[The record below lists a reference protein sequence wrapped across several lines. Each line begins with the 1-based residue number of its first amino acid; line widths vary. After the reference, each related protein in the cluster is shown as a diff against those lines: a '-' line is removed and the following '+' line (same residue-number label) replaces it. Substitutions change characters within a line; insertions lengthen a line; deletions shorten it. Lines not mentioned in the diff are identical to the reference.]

1 MIKTRLYFTPKSDK
15 FYPSCIKE
23 THNGGSN
30 EERIEYRY
38 SPAGY
43 PGSDPVYHHDVGIRT
58 HRWLRRC
65 VQAGFIELFIGLVGI
80 EIHKT
85 TNGTGNY
92 TVEIWAAGKKDTKEA
107 YTTLRD
113 EIRAMQEH
121 ITPTN

>member
-1 MIKTRLYFTPKSDK
+1 MEVQMKKELSIDIRLLAILGAIL
-15 FYPSCIKE
+15 CIIMMWAFA
-23 THNGGSN
+23 
-30 EERIEYRY
+30 RIDGFE
-38 SPAGY
+38 G
-43 PGSDPVYHHDVGIRT
+43 V
-58 HRWLRRC
+58 